1 MVPRGRRGPRWQRK
15 GCCLLRDRIQSTI
28 CAQPPVERRVVAQAK
43 ATSGICVALGV
54 VAHGEV
60 PCERPHPHCLL
71 DAFSEAVG
79 SDFKTA
85 LSEKV
90 FEVAALIGLVERT
103 KANLKPWMTPVE
115 VPVPT
120 FLRET
125 GHKAMVY
132 REPYG
137 VSLIMGPF
145 NGPLVLLLR
154 PAITALAAGNTC
166 MLKVSEAPATATLL
180 LDLVPRYF
188 EPRALTALSAS
199 RDEAAALLR
208 LPFDFIFFTGS
219 ARVGRIV
226 MRAAAENLTPV
237 LLELGGQNPALVDGT
252 ANLRD
257 AAKKI
262 VWGATAWGG
271 QWCTSPGY
279 AYVHESVAEAFVAEC
294 KRAITELYGS
304 EPKDNPDYSRI
315 IDADAVRRL
324 AGLIDPDKVVAGGRY
339 DEAHRY
345 FDPTIL
351 YPVKWTDRVMQE
363 EIFGPILPILTYSRF
378 EEAIAN
384 IKRRPKPLAGYVF
397 SRDSALIDKFI
408 STVPFGGG
416 AVNQTNIHVF
426 IDTMPF
432 GGIGESGNGAIG
444 GKQGFD
450 SLTHPKSILVSP
462 GDVAIEHLYPP
473 YTMEKVQALGQW
485 LEF

>member
-1 MVPRGRRGPRWQRK
+1 MNMN
-15 GCCLLRDRIQSTI
+15 RID
-28 CAQPPVERRVVAQAK
+28 AGAM
-43 ATSGICVALGV
+43 
-54 VAHGEV
+54 AHGAKTALQCQKAYFNPNITKSFEWRL
-60 PCERPHPHCLL
+60 EQL
-71 DAFSEAVG
+71 DRLSRMLSENMNAFSEAVG

-237 LLELGGQNPALVDGT
+237 LLELGGQNPALVDTT

-257 AAKKI
+257 SAKKI

-294 KRAITELYGS
+294 KRAIIELYGN
-304 EPKDNPDYSRI
+304 EPKDNSDYSRI
-315 IDADAVRRL
+315 ISADAVRRL
-324 AGLIDPDKVVAGGRY
+324 AALIDPDKVVAGGRY
-339 DEAHRY
+339 DEVHRY
-345 FDPTIL
+345 FEPTLL
-351 YPVKWTDRVMQE
+351 YPVTWSDRVMRE
-363 EIFGPILPILTYSRF
+363 EIFGPILPVLTYSKI

-384 IKRRPKPLAGYVF
+384 IKRRPKPLAG
-397 SRDSALIDKFI
+397 
-408 STVPFGGG
+408 
-416 AVNQTNIHVF
+416 
-426 IDTMPF
+426 
-432 GGIGESGNGAIG
+432 
-444 GKQGFD
+444 
-450 SLTHPKSILVSP
+450 
-462 GDVAIEHLYPP
+462 
-473 YTMEKVQALGQW
+473 
-485 LEF
+485 

>member
-1 MVPRGRRGPRWQRK
+1 MNMKLIDVDAMSHG
-15 GCCLLRDRIQSTI
+15 
-28 CAQPPVERRVVAQAK
+28 AK
-43 ATSGICVALGV
+43 AAVQCQKEYFNTNITKSF
-54 VAHGEV
+54 EW
-60 PCERPHPHCLL
+60 RL
-71 DAFSEAVG
+71 DQLDRLSRMLSENRNAFSEAVG

-103 KANLKPWMTPVE
+103 KANLKAWMAPVE
-115 VPVPT
+115 VAVPV

-125 GHKAMVY
+125 GHKAAVY

-145 NGPLVLLLR
+145 NGPLLLLMR

-166 MLKVSEAPATATLL
+166 ILKVSEAPATATLL
-180 LDLVPRYF
+180 LDLVPKYF
-188 EPRALTALSAS
+188 EPGALTALAAS
-199 RDEAAALLR
+199 RDQAAALLR

-237 LLELGGQNPALVDGT
+237 LLELGGQNPAVVDKS

-262 VWGATAWGG
+262 SWGATAWGG

-279 AYVHESVAEAFVAEC
+279 AYVHESVAEEFVAEC

-324 AGLIDPDKVVAGGRY
+324 AALIDPDKVVAGGHY
-339 DEAHRY
+339 E
-345 FDPTIL
+345 
-351 YPVKWTDRVMQE
+351 
-363 EIFGPILPILTYSRF
+363 RF
-378 EEAIAN
+378 SATST
-384 IKRRPKPLAGYVF
+384 RRSF
-397 SRDSALIDKFI
+397 TRW
-408 STVPFGGG
+408 
-416 AVNQTNIHVF
+416 
-426 IDTMPF
+426 
-432 GGIGESGNGAIG
+432 SGRTG
-444 GKQGFD
+444 
-450 SLTHPKSILVSP
+450 
-462 GDVAIEHLYPP
+462 
-473 YTMEKVQALGQW
+473 
-485 LEF
+485 